1 MSAAGVLVLGSALG
15 VGLALVWTSL
25 PVFRR
30 PVLSDRVNPY
40 LGGGPTSSSL
50 LLDESVSTPF
60 PTLERLIRPS
70 ITRAAR
76 ALDRWA
82 GAGGSAT
89 HRLDRLGSPLSVEQ
103 FRVQQLG
110 WGVAAATA
118 GSVLLALR
126 SAGSGAP
133 GVVTGVLLLGLSF
146 LAGVVAR
153 DRRLSSDV
161 RRREARM
168 RAEFPTLAELLAL
181 SVSAGEGAAAALER
195 VSRVAHGDLAS
206 ELRRALDDVRLGV
219 GLVDSLQAVAARVEL
234 PELRRF
240 VDGVVVAV
248 DRGTPLAAVLQ
259 AQAADA
265 REAERRALIELG
277 GRKDIAMMVP
287 VVFLVLPLSVV
298 FALFPGFYG
307 ISLSSP

>member
-1 MSAAGVLVLGSALG
+1 M
-15 VGLALVWTSL
+15 
-25 PVFRR
+25 
-30 PVLSDRVNPY
+30 
-40 LGGGPTSSSL
+40 
-50 LLDESVSTPF
+50 
-60 PTLERLIRPS
+60 
-70 ITRAAR
+70 
-76 ALDRWA
+76 
-82 GAGGSAT
+82 
-89 HRLDRLGSPLSVEQ
+89 DRLGSTGSVEQ
-103 FRVQQLG
+103 FRVEQLV
-110 WGVAAATA
+110 WACAAVAAAVVLLIVRTA
-118 GSVLLALR
+118 RSGFPGVVASVLLLAL
-126 SAGSGAP
+126 AA
-133 GVVTGVLLLGLSF
+133 
-146 LAGVVAR
+146 LAGVLAR

-161 RRREARM
+161 ARREQRM
-168 RAEFPTLAELLAL
+168 RSEFPTIAELLAL

-195 VSRVAHGDLAS
+195 VSRVAHGELAA
-206 ELRRALDDVRLGV
+206 ELRRALDDVRLGA
-219 GLVDSLQAVAARVEL
+219 GLVDALQTVAVRVEL

>member
-1 MSAAGVLVLGSALG
+1 
-15 VGLALVWTSL
+15 
-25 PVFRR
+25 
-30 PVLSDRVNPY
+30 
-40 LGGGPTSSSL
+40 
-50 LLDESVSTPF
+50 
-60 PTLERLIRPS
+60 
-70 ITRAAR
+70 
-76 ALDRWA
+76 
-82 GAGGSAT
+82 
-89 HRLDRLGSPLSVEQ
+89 
-103 FRVQQLG
+103 
-110 WGVAAATA
+110 
-118 GSVLLALR
+118 
-126 SAGSGAP
+126 
-133 GVVTGVLLLGLSF
+133 
-146 LAGVVAR
+146 
-153 DRRLSSDV
+153 
-161 RRREARM
+161 M

-219 GLVDSLQAVAARVEL
+219 GLVDSLQAVATRVEL

>member
-1 MSAAGVLVLGSALG
+1 MSGAGVLVLGSALG
-15 VGLALVWTSL
+15 LGLALVGFSF

-30 PVLSDRVNPY
+30 PVLSDRVHPY
-40 LGGGPTSSSL
+40 LGGGPTPSRL
-50 LLDESVSTPF
+50 LVDDSVSTPF
-60 PTLERLIRPS
+60 PTLERLLRPS
-70 ITRAAR
+70 LRRAAR
-76 ALDRWA
+76 SLDRWA
-82 GAGGSAT
+82 GAGGSVG
-89 HRLDRLGSPLSVEQ
+89 HRLDRLGSPMSVDQ

-110 WGVAAATA
+110 WGVAAAMA
-118 GSVLLALR
+118 GSALLALR
-126 SAGSGAP
+126 GARTGPP
-133 GVVTGVLLLGLSF
+133 GAATIVLVLVLSFTAGVL
-146 LAGVVAR
+146 AR
-153 DRRLSSDV
+153 DRRLTTDV
-161 RRREARM
+161 RRRESRM
-168 RAEFPTLAELLAL
+168 RTEFPTLAELLAL

-195 VSRVAHGDLAS
+195 VSRVAHGDLAA

-219 GLVDSLQAVAARVEL
+219 GLVDALQAVATRVEL

-298 FALFPGFYG
+298 FALFPGFYS